1 MEENKKR
8 KKVTVSLY
16 DKDIAELER
25 GAKLTG
31 GNKSEYIRM
40 LLHFIVPHNMPDK
53 MLWKRMEELYE
64 IHNRIKDNADANEV
78 VLAACKD
85 LEQWILKFQ
94 TDNTVPWEVA

>member
-1 MEENKKR
+1 MIKTLPSLKEE
-8 KKVTVSLY
+8 
-16 DKDIAELER
+16 
-25 GAKLTG
+25 
-31 GNKSEYIRM
+31 RM

-78 VLAACKD
+78 VLAASKD

>member
-1 MEENKKR
+1 MQEKDKR

>member
-1 MEENKKR
+1 MEENEKR

-40 LLHFIVPHNMPDK
+40 LLHFIVPHNNLIK
-53 MLWKRMEELYE
+53 CFGSVWKNCTKFITEL
-64 IHNRIKDNADANEV
+64 RITLIVMKQCSLPVKIWNNGY
-78 VLAACKD
+78 
-85 LEQWILKFQ
+85 
-94 TDNTVPWEVA
+94 

>member
-1 MEENKKR
+1 
-8 KKVTVSLY
+8 
-16 DKDIAELER
+16 
-25 GAKLTG
+25 
-31 GNKSEYIRM
+31 
-40 LLHFIVPHNMPDK
+40 